1 MFSGLFG
8 WYEDGHID
16 LPREY
21 QCFLPKGNSYA
32 RGPLGGLRLSAR
44 LAVLSRANRSSG
56 LTKG

>member
-8 WYEDGHID
+8 WYEDEPIA
-16 LPREY
+16 LLREY
-21 QCFLPKGNSYA
+21 QCFLPKGNSYP